1 MGTIDRRDLLPRLFP
16 DPQKYLMVTGL
27 AGTSKDAAALTDDAD
42 YLFTMAGAM
51 GASVSIGLGMALSAP
66 AKEVAVITGDGELM
80 MNIGSLITVASAKP
94 TNLAIVCVDNGMHG
108 ETGNQLGHTS
118 GNANLGLIAKGA
130 GFESVLTISM
140 SEDGAKGA
148 EFLTRPAGPRVVW
161 ARVKAGP
168 ACNYK
173 RNLNLADCRRRFRE
187 AYPQF

>member
-1 MGTIDRRDLLPRLFP
+1 
-16 DPQKYLMVTGL
+16 MVTGL

-51 GASVSIGLGMALSAP
+51 GASVSLGLGIALSAP

-108 ETGNQLGHTS
+108 ETGNQLGHSS

-130 GFESVLTISM
+130 GFESVLTIST
-140 SEDGAKGA
+140 SEDVAKGA
-148 EFLTRPAGPRVVW
+148 EFLTKSAGPRFVW